1 MSKKEALANRFSMRL
16 IALITKLFHP
26 KSIKNM
32 FIKSFFALLVLFII
46 LFLVSGFYFTNI
58 MRNQVYSSMKDTLS
72 LYNKQIHQD
81 FTEALTYLSEN
92 SVQNADFTSLGIA
105 TTAEEIYLHTIRIQK
120 ILSVGNYSFA
130 NIGGLFVYSQTQDI
144 FIRQIN
150 AVHNVGQSNL
160 RCAESINALLREH
173 QLNGTMDQLDL
184 KQWFLL
190 QVDDEYF
197 IVRIINKRNIYSGI
211 WVNLDQLASSFTQFE
226 DMGANMLFV
235 DSAGVSLTNRDFQN
249 IRLDLNGSL
258 DNPSYYRVDLFHNY
272 LIVPDLMQNSS
283 YSIVALIPTSYI
295 TNQLAGL
302 YGFLLFILVWLIV
315 FSFIIAY
322 MMIKFFNTPLEILQP
337 VITSMRSGEFGTE
350 IKTDNQFQEI
360 RIIIAAFNDMISEI
374 QNLRIHLYEDQ
385 LTNKEMELQYFK
397 TQVAP
402 HFLINCL
409 NTIFVMSQDHENLDI
424 THQTI
429 STLSDHLR
437 YSLASHTSASLS
449 EEIYYV
455 TNYLILTQLRFP
467 NILTYSIRVDAE
479 AENARV
485 FPHLLL
491 MFTENSIKANLIMDE
506 KFHIQIRGYVYQRE
520 NESRVHLT
528 HIDSGTG
535 FKDDSLTFYNH
546 IMNHPEITK
555 KGYGIGIYNTV
566 MRMQLTMGDSAKIL
580 FSNEPGQGARIDI
593 DFPYMPFE

>member
-16 IALITKLFHP
+16 IAFITKLFHP

-92 SVQNADFTSLGIA
+92 SVQNADFTSLEIA
-105 TTAEEIYLHTIRIQK
+105 TAAEEIYLHTVRIQK

-150 AVHNVGQSNL
+150 AVHNIGQSNL

-211 WVNLDQLASSFTQFE
+211 WVNLDQLASSFAQFE

-235 DSAGVSLTNRDFQN
+235 DSDGVSLTNRDFQN

-272 LIVPDLMQNSS
+272 LIVPDLMPNSA

-315 FSFIIAY
+315 FSLIIVY

-360 RIIIAAFNDMISEI
+360 RIIITAFNDMINEI

-385 LTNKEMELQYFK
+385 LTNKEMELQYLK

-437 YSLASHTSASLS
+437 YSLASRTSASLS

-506 KFHIQIRGYVYQRE
+506 KFHIQISGYVYQRE

-535 FKDDSLTFYNH
+535 FNDDSLALYNH
-546 IMNHPEITK
+546 IMNHPEIAEN
-555 KGYGIGIYNTV
+555 GYGIGIYNTV
-566 MRMQLTMGDSAKIL
+566 MRMQLTMGDSAEIL
-580 FSNEPGQGARIDI
+580 FSNEPGQGARIDV
-593 DFPYMPFE
+593 DFPYVPFE